1 MGRKVKVKDSGSKKQ
16 QLQSEY
22 RKAVAERR
30 RLANYLKA
38 ARGILSKAER
48 NLLLEFAEIAE
59 QKCQRL
65 RRAIRQHS
73 ARHAA

>member
-1 MGRKVKVKDSGSKKQ
+1 MARKVKVKASRSKKQ

-22 RKAVAERR
+22 RSAIAERL
-30 RLANYLKA
+30 RLVNYLKDA
-38 ARGILSKAER
+38 SKILSKPER
-48 NLLLEFAEIAE
+48 ELLLEFTQIARR
-59 QKCQRL
+59 KCDRL